1 MIITTLVTG
10 FITIDISKT
19 NSQKLKSPGMQLI
32 EGDLASLEKADAW
45 LNSQPLTPAELK
57 GKVVLIQF
65 CTYTCINWLRTL
77 PYIRA
82 WKEKYKDKG
91 LVVIGVHTPEFSFE
105 KNIDNVRRSI
115 KDRKIDCPVAIDN
128 NYAIWEGFDNHYWP
142 ALYFIDAKGNTRY
155 KKFGEGEYEQSEKI
169 IQQLLTE
176 AGVKNIDHDLA
187 QINANGVEAAADWGN
202 LKSPETYLGYERTE
216 NFANNDPVFG
226 KQHVYSKPLYLGLNQ
241 WAVSGNWT
249 LGKQFIVLNNQGGRI
264 VYRFHSRDVHL
275 VMGPALAGKQIRFRV
290 LIDGQPPEDAH
301 GTDTDE
307 SGNGTVKKQRL
318 YQLIR
323 QPNSISDRKFEIE
336 FLDPGAE
343 VFAFTFG

>member
-1 MIITTLVTG
+1 MIISTLVSG
-10 FITIDISKT
+10 FITIDVSKT

-45 LNSQPLTPAELK
+45 LNSPPLTPAELN
-57 GKVVLIQF
+57 GKVVLVQF

-77 PYIRA
+77 PYIRV

-91 LVVIGVHTPEFSFE
+91 LVVIGIHTPEFSFE
-105 KNIDNVRRSI
+105 KNIDNVRGSI
-115 KDRKIDCPVAIDN
+115 KDMKIDYPIAIDN

-142 ALYFIDAKGNTRY
+142 ALYFIDAKGDTRY

-169 IQQLLTE
+169 IQQLLAE
-176 AGVKNIDHDLA
+176 SGAKNIDHDLA
-187 QINANGVEAAADWGN
+187 PISANGVEVAADWSN

-216 NFANNDPVFG
+216 NFANSDPVYG
-226 KQHVYSKPLYLGLNQ
+226 KQHVYNKPLYLQLNQ

-249 LGKQFIVLNNQGGRI
+249 LGKQFIGLNDPAGRI

-275 VMGPALAGKQIRFRV
+275 VMGPAVAGKQIRFRV

-307 SGNGTVKKQRL
+307 SGNGTVKEQRL

-323 QPNSISDRKFEIE
+323 QPSSISDREFEIE